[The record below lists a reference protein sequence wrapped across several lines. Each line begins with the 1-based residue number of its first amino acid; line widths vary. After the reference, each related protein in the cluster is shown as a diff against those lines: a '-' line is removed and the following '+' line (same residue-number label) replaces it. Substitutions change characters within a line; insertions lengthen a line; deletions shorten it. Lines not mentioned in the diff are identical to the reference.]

1 MPRRIIRYAIALI
14 ALFLVG
20 YNSIYFKKLSEV
32 KAASPATEFDAKEYA
47 QQFWNNVLIPRLPAA
62 IDILELTKQL
72 NENPQRA
79 FQDHS
84 HALGIGNIRYFLVKG
99 KGTVKFVNE
108 NDVSVL
114 IDSGSQQ
121 LSMRMATEFVYGN
134 AVRDAVGTLDL
145 NDFTNTMDLNNVS
158 AEINR
163 KIRQEVIPHFLT
175 NVQKGMVVQFAGA
188 VELNQKFLDLED
200 IEIIPVSVTIVQQ

>member
-1 MPRRIIRYAIALI
+1 
-14 ALFLVG
+14 
-20 YNSIYFKKLSEV
+20 
-32 KAASPATEFDAKEYA
+32 
-47 QQFWNNVLIPRLPAA
+47 
-62 IDILELTKQL
+62 
-72 NENPQRA
+72 
-79 FQDHS
+79 
-84 HALGIGNIRYFLVKG
+84 
-99 KGTVKFVNE
+99 
-108 NDVSVL
+108 
-114 IDSGSQQ
+114 
-121 LSMRMATEFVYGN
+121 MATEFVYGN